1 MLEQCSGG
9 RKLDSD
15 DVTEHAPYKQQYYQH
30 QSHSRAGGGT
40 PPRNIRV
47 FSQPRDL
54 KWEIFLMLI
63 SSDSDMLTWAL
74 SCYSSP
80 IQCVQC
86 TCVPGKCLVSV
97 SSSAIVK
104 WTATLSTMSM
114 LYNVKDYQFGDL
126 CYQSVSAIIKV
137 VSTLHCWTLKSIA

>member
-54 KWEIFLMLI
+54 KWELFLMLI
-63 SSDSDMLTWAL
+63 SSDSDMGPQLL
-74 SCYSSP
+74 
-80 IQCVQC
+80 
-86 TCVPGKCLVSV
+86 L
-97 SSSAIVK
+97 
-104 WTATLSTMSM
+104 
-114 LYNVKDYQFGDL
+114 
-126 CYQSVSAIIKV
+126 
-137 VSTLHCWTLKSIA
+137 